1 LPSVL
6 SMMKTLCSFANRNAE
21 VKSYIAGLE
30 SRVSMEIK
38 GEGPFYLEFSNDQVS
53 VHEGV
58 PDQVD
63 ATVKS
68 DKETMDQVI
77 AGKLSQED
85 AYNRKLIETSGS
97 IADAMRVRYVI
108 NQTLQKSKTLG
119 LMQKLLG
126 AFR

>member
-1 LPSVL
+1 MPSVF
-6 SMMKTLCSFANRNAE
+6 SMMKTLCSFANRNPE
-21 VKSYIAGLE
+21 MKSYITGLE
-30 SRVSMEIK
+30 SKVSMEIK
-38 GEGPFYLEFSNDQVS
+38 GEAPFYLEFLNDEIS
-53 VHEGV
+53 VHKGV
-58 PDQVD
+58 PDRAD
-63 ATVKS
+63 ATIKS
-68 DKETMDQVI
+68 EKETMNEII

-85 AYNRKLIETSGS
+85 AFNRKLIETSGS

>member
-1 LPSVL
+1 MPSVFA
-6 SMMKTLCSFANRNAE
+6 MMKTLCSFANRNPE
-21 VKSYIAGLE
+21 VRSYITGLE
-30 SRVSMEIK
+30 SKVSMEIK
-38 GEGPFYLEFSNDQVS
+38 GDEPFYLEFSNDEVS
-53 VHEGV
+53 VHKGV
-58 PDQVD
+58 PDRAD
-63 ATVKS
+63 ATIHS
-68 DKETMDQVI
+68 EKETMDQII